1 MEKEKESP
9 YEYYQ
14 NKLGVKISFLVSDK
28 NVHPRSLRL
37 MCYRS
42 FKKRMDS
49 ETCRENQLRPGS
61 FAYPSLVEFSTLHYD
76 WQAQLIL
83 VFGKAPENIKKALFA
98 KLYQFDQKAFEF
110 FSEYTEGV
118 ERRRLTTEKV
128 YEYTYNASVLNTVS
142 LIKSQRKAFRKS
154 LNSSCS
160 DIWQI
165 ISTEVN
171 NFTDV
176 PHTLPVSVD
185 GIRKKHAK
193 YEQKSYSM
201 LVDGRRNNENAKK
214 VDDQLIKLFNAM
226 FAKQNFKPTA
236 TDVAR
241 MYDSFIDGY
250 TTVINEFTGEE
261 YNPKEFKKLSHSTIL
276 SYLAEWENKIATH
289 QLRGGNRQK
298 NLGDFTPHHELELPT
313 FAGSLL
319 SIDDRQPPFWY
330 EKGKR
335 AWFYVGVDLAS
346 GCATAWVWGKSKE
359 GIILEFYRQLV
370 RNYTEWGVNLPDG
383 LECESSLNSSYKETI
398 LKEGVLFQ
406 NVRIEANN
414 ARGKYIERVFGKLR
428 NNIERFAAGWIARPF
443 AKSEANQLGNHD
455 VPIIPYNQLI
465 EERCKELE
473 DYNNSAHYSDSS
485 ITRWQYF
492 KQNQHP
498 DLKPTNWIALL
509 PRLGH
514 KTESSC
520 HVGYVILQG
529 KKRMIAENGKIIFAE
544 ELIAKMKRIEGK
556 SVDVYWLDGNDGNVL
571 KAVAYVGDE
580 YICELLPI
588 PKYNRAK
595 IEQTPEGLANR
606 EIQIKYAASVEAFA
620 RTQKQSIDKVLV
632 INNTPKTLNS
642 DFKAPNIK
650 VDRFERR
657 ETPLEIIDTI
667 DIENEAEET
676 AYEYTPNYGSS
687 KRFNQ
692 AFEI

>member
-1 MEKEKESP
+1 MESP

-28 NVHPRSLRL
+28 NVHQKSLHL

-49 ETCRENQLRPGS
+49 ETCREIQLRPGS
-61 FAYPSLVEFSTLHYD
+61 FAHSALVQFDSLHPD
-76 WQAQLIL
+76 WQNQLVL
-83 VFGKAPENIKKALFA
+83 VFGAAPQNIRKTLFA
-98 KLYQFDQKAFEF
+98 KLYAFDTKAFDF
-110 FSEYTEGV
+110 YSNYTEGA
-118 ERRRLTTEKV
+118 ERRRLTQEKV
-128 YEYTYNASVLNTVS
+128 YEYTYNASVLNTITK
-142 LIKSQRKAFRKS
+142 IKQQRKAFRKS
-154 LNSSCS
+154 LNSSCA
-160 DIWQI
+160 DIWQV

-171 NFTDV
+171 NFNDV
-176 PHTLPVSVD
+176 AHTLPVSVD

-193 YEQKSYSM
+193 YEQKGLAM

-226 FAKQNFKPTA
+226 FSKQNFKPTA

-241 MYDSFIDGY
+241 MYDSFLDGY

-276 SYLAEWENKIATH
+276 SYLGEWENKIATY
-289 QLRGGNRQK
+289 QLRGGNRQVNMGK
-298 NLGDFTPHHELELPT
+298 FTPHHELELPT

-335 AWFYVGVDLAS
+335 AWFYIGIDIAS
-346 GCATAWVWGKSKE
+346 GCFTAWVWGKSKE
-359 GIILEFYRQLV
+359 GIILEFYRQIV
-370 RNYTEWGVNLPDG
+370 RNYTEWGMNLPDG

-414 ARGKYIERVFGKLR
+414 ARGKYIERVFGTMR
-428 NNIERFAAGWIARPF
+428 NNKERSSEGWIARPF
-443 AKSEANQLGNHD
+443 AKSEANQIGNHD
-455 VPIIPYNQLI
+455 VPIMPYNQLI
-465 EERCKELE
+465 EERCKDLE
-473 DYNNSAHYSDSS
+473 DWNNSPHYSDKS
-485 ITRWQYF
+485 ITCWQYF
-492 KQNQHP
+492 KQTQHP

-509 PRLGH
+509 PKLGH

-529 KKRMIAENGKIIFAE
+529 KKRMIAENGTVLFAE
-544 ELIAKMKRIEGK
+544 ALIAKMKRIEGK
-556 SVDVYWLDGNDGNVL
+556 SVDIYWLDANDGTVL
-571 KAVAYVGDE
+571 KAVVYQGEE

-606 EIQIKYAASVEAFA
+606 EIQIKYVASVEAFA
-620 RTQKQSIDKVLV
+620 RTQKQSIEKVLV
-632 INNTPKTLNS
+632 INNTPTTLNS
-642 DFKAPNIK
+642 DFKAPNLK

-657 ETPLEIIDTI
+657 ETPVEIIETMDTE
-667 DIENEAEET
+667 DEQT
-676 AYEYTPNYGSS
+676 AYTHAANYGAAV
-687 KRFNQ
+687 KFNK
-692 AFEI
+692 AFEL